1 MNKRRKN
8 PEPVPSTRKASW
20 WDETRASFRQLDQYW
35 FGWGSPVSLGLMRIF
50 IGISTFLNL
59 LITFAEFDDWYTEH
73 GFVPQAVVDRYSGT
87 LSRNYWFFGPHQLP
101 FTFPRIN
108 LLAYVTDARITFA
121 FWIITLIACLMMT
134 VGIWSR
140 FSAIVLALGIITIH
154 HRNAIILH
162 GGDTLQRISVMYMAL
177 APCGKACSLDRL
189 IGLWK
194 GKIKPGP
201 VLVSLWPQRLITYN
215 LAIVYFTTVWHKWG
229 GNLWRNG
236 TATWFPARL
245 NEFKRFYVP
254 DFVNQLPMVKFTTYG
269 TLATELA
276 MATLVFYKPFRKYVL
291 FAGLMMHGFI
301 EYSMN
306 IPLFSLSICSLYIT
320 FYEGEEVTAWA
331 LRMGQRLRRF
341 AVTVFL
347 PEHARLRPNGA
358 ALLAATDPLALVS
371 YESGS
376 APVWQAKDASG
387 KARNAFVVS
396 RLRSAGAWITY
407 PIPGLWKRLLVK
419 SIEVDPEAIEEPV
432 PAEFKAKARR

>member
-1 MNKRRKN
+1 LKKAH
-8 PEPVPSTRKASW
+8 PQKQPSKMSAW
-20 WDETRASFRQLDQYW
+20 WRDIMDGLRQIDQYW
-35 FGWGSPVSLGLMRIF
+35 FGYGSPVSLGLMRIF
-50 IGISTFLNL
+50 VGIATFLNL

-87 LSRNYWFFGPHQLP
+87 LSRNFWFFGPHQLP

-121 FWIITLIACLMMT
+121 FWVITLIACLTMT
-134 VGIWSR
+134 FGLWSR
-140 FSAIVLALGIITIH
+140 FSAIVLAIGIISIH

-162 GGDTLQRISVMYMAL
+162 GGDTLQRIAVMYMAI
-177 APCGKACSLDRL
+177 APSGKACSLDRL

-194 GKIKPGP
+194 GRIKPGP

-215 LAIVYFTTVWHKWG
+215 LALVYFTTVWHKWG

-254 DFVNQLPMVKFTTYG
+254 DFVNQLPMVKVTTYG

-306 IPLFSLSICSLYIT
+306 IPLFSLTICSLYIT

-331 LRMGQRLRRF
+331 QRIGIRLKRF
-341 AVTVFL
+341 ALTVFL
-347 PEHARLRPNGA
+347 PEQAQLKQNA
-358 ALLAATDPLALVS
+358 AAMLVAADPLGMVS
-371 YESGS
+371 YEAGS
-376 APVWQAKDASG
+376 APVWQAKDATG
-387 KARNAFVVS
+387 RQRNPFIYS
-396 RLRSAGAWITY
+396 RLRSVGAWVTY
-407 PIPGLWKRLLVK
+407 PIPGLWRRLLEH
-419 SIEVDPEAIEEPV
+419 SIEPEQDEIEQPL
-432 PAEFKAKARR
+432 PRASKAKARR